1 MRCSRLRSSSS
12 RARRGGLGG
21 PGAPGGPT
29 VLPEVG
35 PKYRE
40 PLLEGGNLG
49 EYFVSEGDLVARR
62 PKVRDPRP
70 CLVADFNMNIE
81 PYPGASN
88 AKRFLS
94 RGAQA
99 ELHSELRPREGG
111 IQLEF
116 WETKGKKAVQ
126 SIVQLVVQSIVLV
139 SIYAPDA
146 GIHLGGDVAFA
157 SLHGYVWEH

>member
-1 MRCSRLRSSSS
+1 M
-12 RARRGGLGG
+12 
-21 PGAPGGPT
+21 
-29 VLPEVG
+29 PEVDPQQG
-35 PKYRE
+35 VA
-40 PLLEGGNLG
+40 LLKRRNLD
-49 EYFVSEGDLVARR
+49 EELISDGDLVAWR
-62 PKVRDPRP
+62 PEIRYPRP
-70 CLVADFNMNIE
+70 RLIADFDIDVE
-81 PYPGASN
+81 AYPLVSDAQCS
-88 AKRFLS
+88 LS